1 MSSNNI
7 FTKTSFSLSG
17 QVTAFF
23 LLFSKINQ
31 TYTFISNQYIRLIE
45 MIPRV
50 EKLSELYEKESTLR
64 PGPLE
69 PEQIEGKIELVDVSF
84 TYPSRPGQQVLRNIN
99 ILLQP
104 GKVTAV
110 VGDSG
115 AGKSTLTNLLL
126 RLYDPTSGNIYV
138 DGFNLKE
145 LDLRAYHRHIAVV
158 NQNPL
163 LFNSSISDNIAYGAY
178 QEVTEQEVRASARLA
193 NADDF
198 IMSFR
203 GDYDNLAGTMGTKL
217 SGGQKQRLAI
227 ARAAIRDPSIL
238 ILDEATSSLDAENE
252 AAVTEALDRVMRG
265 KTILI
270 IAHRLSTVKEADEI
284 LVMMEGEVVER
295 GTHSSL
301 LQLDGVYK
309 KLVQKQLTGSGSL

>member
-1 MSSNNI
+1 MNAI
-7 FTKTSFSLSG
+7 TTFCTFCWG
-17 QVTAFF
+17 QPH
-23 LLFSKINQ
+23 LD
-31 TYTFISNQYIRLIE
+31 
-45 MIPRV
+45 
-50 EKLSELYEKESTLR
+50 TLDT
-64 PGPLE
+64 E
-69 PEQIEGKIELVDVSF
+69 
-84 TYPSRPGQQVLRNIN
+84 VLHSVPRNIN
-99 ILLQP
+99 LLLQP

-138 DGFNLKE
+138 DGLNLKE

-163 LFNSSISDNIAYGAY
+163 LFNSSISDNIAYGAV
-178 QEVTEQEVRASARLA
+178 QEVSEEEVRAAARLA

-198 IMSFR
+198 ITSFR
-203 GDYDNLAGTMGTKL
+203 GDYDNLAGTRGTKL

-227 ARAAIRDPSIL
+227 ARAAIRDPTIL

-295 GTHSSL
+295 GTHASL
-301 LQLDGVYK
+301 IQLDGAYK
-309 KLVQKQLTGSGSL
+309 KLVQKQLTGGT

>member
-1 MSSNNI
+1 M
-7 FTKTSFSLSG
+7 TG
-17 QVTAFF
+17 FF

-31 TYTFISNQYIRLIE
+31 TFSFISSQYIRLIE

-50 EKLSELYEKESTLR
+50 EKLSELYEKESRLR

-69 PEQIEGKIELVDVSF
+69 PQQIQGKIELVDVSF
-84 TYPSRPGQQVLRNIN
+84 TYPSRPGQHVLRNIN
-99 ILLQP
+99 ITLQP

-145 LDLRAYHRHIAVV
+145 LDLVAYHRHIAVV

-163 LFNSSISDNIAYGAY
+163 LFNSSISDNIAYGAV
-178 QEVTEQEVRASARLA
+178 QEVTEQEVRAAAGLA

-265 KTILI
+265 KTILV
-270 IAHRLSTVKEADEI
+270 IAHRLSTVKESGESGALQGQSSHHNLRLGYLEI
-284 LVMMEGEVVER
+284 I
-295 GTHSSL
+295 L
-301 LQLDGVYK
+301 LTPDFRPFLWMDATFK
-309 KLVQKQLTGSGSL
+309 P

>member
-1 MSSNNI
+1 M
-7 FTKTSFSLSG
+7 TG
-17 QVTAFF
+17 FF

-31 TYTFISNQYIRLIE
+31 TFSFISSQYIRLIE

-69 PEQIEGKIELVDVSF
+69 PQQIQGKIEMVDVSF
-84 TYPSRPGQQVLRNIN
+84 TYPSRPGQHVLRNIN
-99 ILLQP
+99 ITLQP

-145 LDLRAYHRHIAVV
+145 LDLVAYHRHIAVV

-163 LFNSSISDNIAYGAY
+163 LFNSSISDNIAYGAV
-178 QEVTEQEVRASARLA
+178 QEVTEQEVRAAAGLA

-301 LQLDGVYK
+301 LQLDGAYK
-309 KLVQKQLTGSGSL
+309 KLVQKQLTGTGSLQV

>member
-1 MSSNNI
+1 M
-7 FTKTSFSLSG
+7 TGASFQG
-17 QVTAFF
+17 QITGFF
-23 LLFSKINQ
+23 LLFSKINP
-31 TYTFISNQYIRLIE
+31 TYACIYAQYLRLIE
-45 MIPRV
+45 MVPWVERV
-50 EKLSELYEKESTLR
+50 SELYEKKSILVA
-64 PGPLE
+64 GPLE
-69 PEQIEGKIELVDVSF
+69 PEEMKGKIELVDVCF
-84 TYPSRPGQQVLRNIN
+84 TYPSRPGQQVLRNVN
-99 ILLQP
+99 ITLQP

-126 RLYDPTSGNIYV
+126 RLYDPTSGAIYV

-145 LDLRAYHRHIAVV
+145 LDLKAYHSHIAVV

-163 LFNSSISDNIAYGAY
+163 LFNSPISDNIAYGAT
-178 QEVTEQEVRASARLA
+178 QEVGEQEVRDAARLA

-198 IMSFR
+198 IMSLR

-284 LVMMEGEVVER
+284 LVMMGGEVVER

-301 LQLDGVYK
+301 LQLDGAYK
-309 KLVQKQLTGSGSL
+309 KLVQKQLTGTGSSEI

>member
-1 MSSNNI
+1 M
-7 FTKTSFSLSG
+7 TG
-17 QVTAFF
+17 FF

-31 TYTFISNQYIRLIE
+31 TFSFISSQYIRLIE

-69 PEQIEGKIELVDVSF
+69 PDQIQGKIELVDVSF

-99 ILLQP
+99 ITLQP

-163 LFNSSISDNIAYGAY
+163 LFNSSISDNIAYGAI
-178 QEVTEQEVRASARLA
+178 QEVSEQEVRAAARLA

-309 KLVQKQLTGSGSL
+309 KLVQKQLTGTGSL

>member
-1 MSSNNI
+1 MSW
-7 FTKTSFSLSG
+7 LS
-17 QVTAFF
+17 
-23 LLFSKINQ
+23 SD
-31 TYTFISNQYIRLIE
+31 
-45 MIPRV
+45 
-50 EKLSELYEKESTLR
+50 TLTTEV
-64 PGPLE
+64 LHS
-69 PEQIEGKIELVDVSF
+69 VS
-84 TYPSRPGQQVLRNIN
+84 RNIN
-99 ILLQP
+99 LLLQP

-138 DGFNLKE
+138 DGLNLKE

-163 LFNSSISDNIAYGAY
+163 LFNSSISDNIAYGAV
-178 QEVTEQEVRASARLA
+178 QEVSEEEVRAAARLA

-203 GDYDNLAGTMGTKL
+203 GDYDNLAGTRGTKL

-227 ARAAIRDPSIL
+227 ARAAIRDPTIL

-295 GTHSSL
+295 GTHASL
-301 LQLDGVYK
+301 IQLDGAYK
-309 KLVQKQLTGSGSL
+309 KLVQKQLTGGT

>member
-1 MSSNNI
+1 M
-7 FTKTSFSLSG
+7 
-17 QVTAFF
+17 TAFF

-31 TYTFISNQYIRLIE
+31 TYSLISSQYLQLIE
-45 MIPRV
+45 MIPEV
-50 EKLSELYEKESTLR
+50 EKVSELYEKESRLR

-69 PEQIEGKIELVDVSF
+69 PDQMEGRIELVDVCFS
-84 TYPSRPGQQVLRNIN
+84 YPSRPGQQVLRKIN
-99 ILLQP
+99 LLLQP

-145 LDLRAYHRHIAVV
+145 LDLRAYHRHVAVV

-163 LFNSSISDNIAYGAY
+163 LFNSPISDNIAYGAV
-178 QEVTEQEVRASARLA
+178 QEVSEEEVREAARLA

-203 GDYDNLAGTMGTKL
+203 GGYDNLAGTMGTKL

-265 KTILI
+265 KTILV
-270 IAHRLSTVKEADEI
+270 IAHRLSTVKESGESGALQGQSSHHNLI
-284 LVMMEGEVVER
+284 LG
-295 GTHSSL
+295 
-301 LQLDGVYK
+301 
-309 KLVQKQLTGSGSL
+309 

>member
-1 MSSNNI
+1 M
-7 FTKTSFSLSG
+7 TG
-17 QVTAFF
+17 FF

-31 TYTFISNQYIRLIE
+31 TFSFISSQYIRLIE

-69 PEQIEGKIELVDVSF
+69 PQQIQGKIELVDVSF
-84 TYPSRPGQQVLRNIN
+84 TYPSRPGQHVLRNIN
-99 ILLQP
+99 ITLQP

-145 LDLRAYHRHIAVV
+145 LDLVAYHRHIAVV

-163 LFNSSISDNIAYGAY
+163 LFNSSISDNIAYGAV
-178 QEVTEQEVRASARLA
+178 QEVTEQEVRAAAGLA

-301 LQLDGVYK
+301 LQLDGAYK
-309 KLVQKQLTGSGSL
+309 KLVQKQLTGTGSLQV

>member
-1 MSSNNI
+1 M
-7 FTKTSFSLSG
+7 
-17 QVTAFF
+17 
-23 LLFSKINQ
+23 
-31 TYTFISNQYIRLIE
+31 ISNGYIRLIE

-50 EKLSELYEKESTLR
+50 EKLSELYEKESTLV

-104 GKVTAV
+104 GQVTAV

-163 LFNSSISDNIAYGAY
+163 LFNSSISDNIAYGALE
-178 QEVTEQEVRASARLA
+178 EVTEQEVRAAARLA
-193 NADDF
+193 NAEDF

-227 ARAAIRDPSIL
+227 ASIL

-301 LQLDGVYK
+301 LQLDGAYK
-309 KLVQKQLTGSGSL
+309 KLVQKQLTGTGSLQM